1 MGNPS
6 PPPPPPSPPR
16 PSPSPLALPRPQ
28 EQQKIVAGCQALQ
41 LATKAVRL
49 KDGAL
54 QLTLSRP
61 PDSPGAPPF
70 WLAPVKCN
78 GGHAGVY
85 RTLVLDFTGSTLA
98 CVVKVCLAPPGLA
111 AADATTEALRGAP
124 ARCVARLALE
134 AGTSVTL
141 PVPFGRYY
149 VKYLAGPPGC
159 GAGALL
165 ARCSAPGGVAEVTG
179 AAGGGFVDYVR
190 EFDAS
195 TGASGS
201 AVSLCSLEGEVFPTN
216 VSLRCGGAAGCIL
229 DTQGAASFTTLSVSV
244 TGKRGAGNNYAF

>member
-1 MGNPS
+1 MPAHS
-6 PPPPPPSPPR
+6 PPPLPPA
-16 PSPSPLALPRPQ
+16 PLQPQ
-28 EQQKIVAGCQALQ
+28 EQQRIVAGCQALQ

-61 PDSPGAPPF
+61 PDSAGAPPF

-78 GGHAGVY
+78 GGHTGIY
-85 RTLVLDFTGSTLA
+85 RNIVLDFTGSTLA
-98 CVVKVCLAPPGLA
+98 CVVKLCQAPAGLGA
-111 AADATTEALRGAP
+111 GEVTTKALRPLRAH
-124 ARCVARLALE
+124 CVARLALE
-134 AGTSVTL
+134 AGSSVTL

-159 GAGALL
+159 SAGALL
-165 ARCSAPGGVAEVTG
+165 ARCSGAGGVGELLG
-179 AAGGGFVDYVR
+179 AGGGFVDYVR

-201 AVSLCSLEGEVFPTN
+201 AVSLCSLEGDVFPPS
-216 VSLRCGGAAGCIL
+216 VSLRCGGSGGACIL
-229 DTQGAASFTTLSVSV
+229 ESQGAASYTTLSVSV
-244 TGKRGAGNNYAF
+244 TGKKGAESGYAF